1 MERIR
6 HYRNQLE
13 SVIAGK
19 PWIVA
24 AGVLVNATQKA
35 EMLLE
40 LGADRVFAIGTS
52 RGTGRVVEDPRI
64 TPVQLEVRGTTLMG
78 GLRASEAAL
87 DALPQDVVA
96 ALDAFDPGYEALVV
110 RDLYS
115 ECRPVGGRR
124 TFGARPM
131 EWIALEDKTCIDAFW
146 DAASVRRAPSRVA
159 QVDLDALRRAHQE
172 FDAGHGSVW
181 VADNKDGWHG
191 AAQGVRV
198 VRSESDAQVALEY
211 LQGIAN
217 EVRVMPFLEGIPCS
231 IHGFVHAEDIA
242 VFRPCEMLVFGTGST
257 AFAYAGA
264 ATYWEPSPEDCQAM
278 RNVARDVGRHL
289 QGTLDYRG
297 AYCVDGILT
306 ADGFLPTELNPRFG
320 AAVGNLAKGV
330 PGLPLYLLHL
340 AMVEGLDLDYRL
352 HELEDLVVTSSRANP
367 SGRSARAIPAP
378 HDPRSAGLVIDDD
391 EIRFAREGESAQLSV
406 ELGPSTIGSYLVL
419 EANAAELPYG
429 PPLAPMLCR
438 AFAFLD
444 EQWELGIGQ
453 LEAARSVR

>member
-1 MERIR
+1 MERIQ

-13 SVIAGK
+13 SVISGK

-35 EMLLE
+35 ETLLE

-52 RGTGRVVEDPRI
+52 RGTGLVVEDPRI
-64 TPVQLEVRGTTLMG
+64 TPVQLEIRGTTLMG

-87 DALPQDVVA
+87 DALPDEIVA
-96 ALDAFDPGYEALVV
+96 ELDAFDPGREALVV

-124 TFGARPM
+124 TFGPRPKD
-131 EWIALEDKTCIDAFW
+131 WIALEDKTCIDAFW
-146 DAASVRRAPSRVA
+146 DAAGVFRAPSRVV
-159 QVDLDALRRAHQE
+159 QVERAALQRAHE
-172 FDAGHGSVW
+172 ELDSGSGTVW

-198 VRSESDAQVALEY
+198 VRSKDDAKVALEY

-217 EVRVMPFLEGIPCS
+217 EVRVMPFLDGIPCS
-231 IHGFVHAEDIA
+231 IHGFVHEKDIA

-264 ATYWEPSPEDCQAM
+264 ATYWEPSSQDSRAM
-278 RNVARDVGRHL
+278 RDVARDVGRHL
-289 QGTLDYRG
+289 QDTVDYRG

-306 ADGFLPTELNPRFG
+306 ADGFMPTELNPRFG
-320 AAVGNLAKGV
+320 AAIGNLAKGV
-330 PGLPLYLLHL
+330 PGLPLYMLHL
-340 AMVEGLDLDYRL
+340 AIVEGLDLDYRL
-352 HELEDLVVTSSRANP
+352 QELEDLVVTSSRANP

-378 HDPRSAGLVIDDD
+378 HDPRSARLVIEDD
-391 EIRFAREGESAQLSV
+391 EVRFAAEGEAAQV
-406 ELGPSTIGSYLVL
+406 AVDLGPSTIGSYLVL
-419 EANAAELPYG
+419 EANAAQLPYG
-429 PPLAPMLCR
+429 PPLAPLLCR

-444 EQWELGIGQ
+444 AQWQLGIGQ